1 MSSFRWFF
9 ILLLFLPTMASSSAK
24 PTPFHIKVLSA
35 ESQNFQAP
43 PLAPP
48 NCNFEDLNAY
58 CSSSRPET
66 YVAKTMVV
74 QDGNG
79 KSLKIGCTVYNQ
91 WSHCAALPVNQ
102 TFEARLEKRG
112 LEISY
117 LDQDHK
123 MRKQLYEI
131 LQEN

>member
-9 ILLLFLPTMASSSAK
+9 ILLLFLPAMASSSAK
-24 PTPFHIKVLSA
+24 VTPFRVKVLSA

-58 CSSSRPET
+58 CYSSRPET
-66 YVAKTMVV
+66 YVAKIMVV
-74 QDGNG
+74 QGSDG
-79 KSLKIGCTVYNQ
+79 KSLKIGCIVYNR
-91 WSHCAALPVNQ
+91 WSDCAALPVNQ
-102 TFEARLEKRG
+102 TFEARIAKRG
-112 LEISY
+112 LEIRD

>member
-74 QDGNG
+74 QDERRQ
-79 KSLKIGCTVYNQ
+79 V
-91 WSHCAALPVNQ
+91 SHDRLYRIQPVVPLRC
-102 TFEARLEKRG
+102 FAGESDL
-112 LEISY
+112 
-117 LDQDHK
+117 
-123 MRKQLYEI
+123 
-131 LQEN
+131 